1 MAKKDKNTEPL
12 VQFHE
17 FLIREFDNTPVN
29 FDKFKSTM
37 QDEQKVEQLHG
48 FLKERYDDIP
58 RSLTVFKQN
67 LGLKKKMSQED
78 FRTKVMGQSVAPK
91 EAWDTPEDKVD
102 TDGQRDQ
109 QEDQREHPWVA
120 SGAVKQ
126 LDQELAKEDVKDD
139 VNDALNEDGDLETQ
153 LTTAIQ
159 KEYQE
164 KYPGALTPP
173 EKINKFQN
181 EVDSLKQS
189 YTKLIKDNPVKKE
202 QYQKQYEKEVDAIAD
217 DIGLYKSEDGDYT
230 VNDIEKETYQE
241 TFKDKLNKVIQQRKE
256 AEKDSWTKDALER
269 LASSAERLYN
279 VPANIFALSE
289 RLHNATVKG
298 TKQLLNKYN
307 LTDFE
312 EVDNTDNNYW
322 QEYAQYQNQAVEE
335 MRAQSKRYDES
346 ITELVEKGDIA
357 GATGKTALSV
367 IEQIP
372 QLLVFAGTGAAPQ
385 IGSRAGLGYVASG
398 VGAEDYVNQIDEDVT
413 EGTRIMNMLTKAGS
427 EFAFEA
433 ATTLPI
439 LRNIRMNISR
449 SGKNVVQDEMQK
461 NVMNFFEKSAA
472 RLMKGTTPGL
482 KESAGEVATEL
493 TQQWADAAA
502 GQIEPREIGKNLG
515 DVAITSYLIG
525 DGMTRVSGLTGTRDR
540 QAAKDYLRDVQ
551 SHIPQEMD
559 MEAKQEALELMVKR
573 DNLQSQMDKSAKGLQ
588 KGYQLQINKIDERLN
603 QISEEQLGEE
613 AFEQQ
618 ETGQETEQKTKQE
631 EVQLTETEK
640 GEPAY
645 RIGNTQYDTRDS
657 FLEAIEEQKGKATTE
672 EIEVQ
677 NDENTAKRAT
687 EILREGIED
696 TEVQLGEE
704 EKATA
709 SQARILKSEPEN
721 TFKRSIQLEG
731 KGIGEVT
738 IEKGENE
745 WSVKRVDIEE
755 GQQQKGFG
763 RQTYRELNRQAQQ
776 QGAVLRSDRA
786 DKINDNAKRLW
797 DSLVK
802 SGEAKQLDD
811 GRYEMLSEGEIKQP
825 ETEKRDPVREKYMEL
840 EKRLSETQEGENV
853 SDIGREFAQ
862 IQDQLSQK
870 DRQNFITRLKDK
882 QNKYVQ
888 RQQELGEE
896 VEKSEALNFGM
907 KTTSEI
913 EQDAASSELVR
924 PENTAEQNKATKDFR
939 QQQPMARTEKNSFIE
954 FEVNNKKLAHWHRK
968 YLTSRGYIP
977 KEVFNQWI
985 KTQGEVKVYMER
997 VDEMRG
1003 KFNKAL
1009 KETYGKTKLGTP
1021 KVSQPQ
1027 LEKLNEALASL
1038 GTVQEFKA
1046 PEGTQLKLQ
1055 LEKRPTRQEV
1065 LKKVPEKL
1073 REPLVEMR
1081 NQIDALSQEM
1091 IREGLVEGDLAAKI
1105 NDNLGYY
1112 LTRTYKIHNDGKW
1125 KLENIPEEI
1134 KNRAINTIRK
1144 EFPELTQDQVEGRL
1158 ESLLIKN
1165 EMPLQ
1170 TLNTS
1175 KKLGAK
1181 DLGIL
1186 KKRILEDQS
1195 IRDLLGEYKDPLYN
1209 YSTSVAKMADLISRH
1224 KFLSWVREQGLKGD
1238 NPFLYETETKGFST
1252 PIAAEGSVTMAPLN
1266 GLYTSKELAEAFETF
1281 NQSEPLPSLMR
1292 GYMMVNSAVKYGK
1305 TILSPQT
1312 HARNFVANYM
1322 FHVANGRMPFSV
1334 SEGPMKQMVRML
1346 SNKKSDE
1353 FRQFYEEALRRGV
1366 AAESTWAGEVHDN
1379 IKESS
1384 KHLENFDKHH
1394 DNLYKKIKDKSL
1406 RSVEKA
1412 YRIED
1417 ESHKLYA
1424 FANEIA
1430 RYREVYKKKNPDAT
1444 NEEIEQMAM
1453 DRAAEIVRNTMPTY
1467 SLATS
1472 KLMMALRRSPIV
1484 GTFVSFPAEVIRN
1497 TANTAK
1503 IALEER
1509 RDPDTKSIGRKRF
1522 AGLMMAHAI
1531 PTMAA
1536 IGMRSLA
1543 GLDADDMEDIRKFLP
1558 PWSENS
1564 DILILKDK
1572 GRGVYTYIDVGYS
1585 DPFNFTKQVVN
1596 AALRGDSVDDAVVDA
1611 VKEFS
1616 EPFIGRELL
1625 AGKIN
1630 DVVNNKKGDTEDKVY
1645 NEALPPGDKA
1655 WEMIKY
1661 LWDGIEPGGL
1671 SSAERIHKSF
1681 KDYEGYY
1688 GKNYDPVNEISAL
1701 LTGFRVSDVNMKTS
1715 FYFKMKQIGDEFAS
1729 AREIYWDKK
1738 GRKGISKE
1746 EKEKAYRQ
1754 ANQAAKETIQKANE
1768 LYRAAGKHKVHYWEL
1783 DDILEKTRVGNYK
1796 AGSDF
1801 QRMVRTGFYVPFDK
1815 Y

>member
-1 MAKKDKNTEPL
+1 MAKKDQNTEPL
-12 VQFHE
+12 VEFHD
-17 FLIREFDNTPVN
+17 FMLREFDDTPVDY
-29 FDKFKSTM
+29 DKFKNVM
-37 QDEQKVEQLHG
+37 QDDAKAKQLHG
-48 FLKERYDDIP
+48 FLTQRYDDIP
-58 RSLTVFKQN
+58 RNFTVFKEN

-78 FRTKVMGQSVAPK
+78 FQSKVFGESVAPK
-91 EAWDTPEDKVD
+91 NQWEGPEGETGEDR
-102 TDGQRDQ
+102 QQDQ
-109 QEDQREHPWVA
+109 QEAQRQHPWVE
-120 SGAVKQ
+120 SGAVKK
-126 LDQELAKEDVKDD
+126 LDEELAKEDVKGD
-139 VNDALNEDGDLETQ
+139 VDNALNGEGDLQTQ

-159 KEYQE
+159 KEYAK

-181 EVDSLKQS
+181 EVDSLKQA
-189 YTKLIKDNPVKKE
+189 YTDLIENDPTKQE
-202 QYQKQYEKEVDAIAD
+202 QYQKQYEKEIEVIAD
-217 DIGLYKSEDGDYT
+217 DIGLFRDEEGKFT
-230 VNDIEKETYQE
+230 VNDVEKETYRE
-241 TFKDKLNKVIQQRKE
+241 TFKSNLKEIVRQRRE
-256 AEKDSWTKDALER
+256 AEKDPWTKDALER

-279 VPANIFALSE
+279 VPVNILALSE
-289 RLHNATVKG
+289 RLHNATIKG
-298 TKQLLNKYN
+298 TKKLLGA
-307 LTDFE
+307 DVDDE
-312 EVDNTDNNYW
+312 EESDYW
-322 QEYAQYQNQAVEE
+322 QEYAQFQNQSVEE
-335 MRAQSKRYDES
+335 MRDKSQRYDES
-346 ITELVEKGDIA
+346 IVELVEKGDVS
-357 GATGKTALSV
+357 GATGKAALSV

-385 IGSRAGLGYVASG
+385 IGSKAGLGYVASG
-398 VGAEDYVNQIDEDVT
+398 VGAEEYVNLIDEDVT

-439 LRNIRMNISR
+439 LRSIRMNISR
-449 SGKNVVQDEMQK
+449 SGRDVVQREMQNNVRNFLEK
-461 NVMNFFEKSAA
+461 NAA
-472 RLMKGTTPGL
+472 RITKGTTPGF

-502 GQIEPREIGKNLG
+502 GQIEPSDIGKGLG

-525 DGMTRVSGLTGTRDR
+525 DGMARVGSLMGTRDR
-540 QAAKDYLRDVQ
+540 KAAKDYLREVY

-559 MEAKQEALELMVKR
+559 MEAKQESLELMVRR
-573 DNLQSQMDKSAKGLQ
+573 DQLQSQMDKSDKGLQ

-618 ETGQETEQKTKQE
+618 ETDQETEQEAKQE
-631 EVQLTETEK
+631 GIQLTETEK

-645 RIGNTQYDTRDS
+645 RIGDTQYDTRES
-657 FLEAIEEQKGKATTE
+657 FLEAVEQQKGKTTTE

-687 EILREGIED
+687 KILREG
-696 TEVQLGEE
+696 
-704 EKATA
+704 
-709 SQARILKSEPEN
+709 
-721 TFKRSIQLEG
+721 
-731 KGIGEVT
+731 
-738 IEKGENE
+738 
-745 WSVKRVDIEE
+745 
-755 GQQQKGFG
+755 
-763 RQTYRELNRQAQQ
+763 
-776 QGAVLRSDRA
+776 
-786 DKINDNAKRLW
+786 
-797 DSLVK
+797 
-802 SGEAKQLDD
+802 
-811 GRYEMLSEGEIKQP
+811 M
-825 ETEKRDPVREKYMEL
+825 RDPVREKYMEL
-840 EKRLSETQEGENV
+840 KRRLSETQEGENV

-862 IQDQLSQK
+862 VQDQLSQK
-870 DRQNFITRLKDK
+870 DRQNFIIRLKDK

-888 RQQELGEE
+888 RQQGLGEE
-896 VEKSEALNFGM
+896 VEKSEVLNFGM
-907 KTTSEI
+907 KTTPEI
-913 EQDAASSELVR
+913 EQDVASSEFVQ
-924 PENTAEQNKATKDFR
+924 PGNTAEQNKATKDFR
-939 QQQPMARTEKNSFIE
+939 EQQPMAKLEKNSFIE
-954 FEVNNKKLAHWHRK
+954 FEVNDKKLAHWHRK

-977 KEVFNQWI
+977 KEVFNQWVR
-985 KTQGEVKVYMER
+985 TQGEVKVYMER

-1038 GTVQEFKA
+1038 GTIQEFKA

-1065 LKKVPEKL
+1065 LKKVPERL

-1081 NQIDALSQEM
+1081 NQIDALSKEM

-1112 LTRTYKIHNDGKW
+1112 LTRTYKVHNDGKW

-1334 SEGPMKQMVRML
+1334 SEGPMKQAARML
-1346 SNKKSDE
+1346 SKKKSDE
-1353 FRQFYEEALRRGV
+1353 FKQFYEEALRRGV

-1384 KHLENFDKHH
+1384 KHLENFDKQH
-1394 DNLYKKIKDKSL
+1394 DNFYKKIKDKSL
-1406 RSVEKA
+1406 RSIEKA

-1417 ESHKLYA
+1417 EAHKLYA
-1424 FANEIA
+1424 FINETD
-1430 RYREVYKKKNPDAT
+1430 RYRDIYKKKNPDAT

-1453 DRAAEIVRNTMPTY
+1453 DRAADVVRNTMPTY

-1472 KLMMALRRSPIV
+1472 KLMMALRRNPIA

-1503 IALEER
+1503 IAVEEM
-1509 RDPDTKSIGRKRF
+1509 RDPDTKSIGRKRL

-1596 AALRGDSVDDAVVDA
+1596 AAIRGDSVDEAAIDAVR
-1611 VKEFS
+1611 EFS

-1630 DVVNNKKGDTEDKVY
+1630 DVFNNKKGDTEDKVY

-1655 WEMIKY
+1655 KEIIGY
-1661 LWDGIEPGGL
+1661 LWNGIQPGVV

-1701 LTGFRVSDVNMKTS
+1701 VSGFRVSDVNMKTS

-1768 LYRAAGKHKVHYWEL
+1768 LYKAAGKHKVRYWEL
-1783 DDILEKTRVGNYK
+1783 DDILEKTKVGDYK